1 MANNQKLN
9 ITIAGNTV
17 ELDKSLKNINAA
29 LSNSKKEAQALQ
41 KDLKLDPG
49 NVDIVTKRHGEL
61 TQALKL
67 SQEKTKMLK
76 DEMKGIDSDVDPSAF
91 FKLQKAVNAAERE
104 ARTLQRQFDVS
115 TATLSRL
122 GSMSASF
129 KFNPGDG
136 VRDFQNSLQG
146 VNAALSTLGNTKELV
161 NFNPAKATTE
171 QIAQN
176 IGKIDKA
183 SELLTRKAELLNS
196 ELSGIDVNVD
206 PAAFEKIQ
214 QQLNKT
220 YDDLQALNNA
230 KINIPVTVGTV
241 DVDFGDG
248 IIKFRN
254 DIDGI
259 KAAISTLGDMDNLLT
274 FDAGSMSLQD
284 MQEKAGKLTQAI
296 GLTSQK
302 VDILKAN
309 LAKIDPQVDPSA
321 FVTLTKQIADTEAD
335 LRRLDEKKV
344 TVDLAINASTYNIRD
359 IAGRFS
365 EKLKTGLTQSMQNV
379 SESVQSKIGPIFS
392 PIGEKIKQTVDNNV
406 NPSVVSAFKR
416 TSSAVGSA
424 LSNVGN
430 VIKHSLSRGVASG
443 ASAVESEGSSKLS
456 GVGSTLAQSLG
467 KGLSAG
473 GGALAS
479 IGSGLGSKLTSAVMA
494 PFSALSSGL
503 NTIVTGGLLTVGNK
517 LTEGFGNMV
526 SGVVGSMQAAS
537 TAGRSLENVLKF
549 SGVNDEVIAKINTDL
564 GEYAKTT
571 TFASASLTKVV
582 GSLSAAGVEA
592 SKTADLTKALG
603 NSYALLGDGSR
614 DIADIGVIFSQIN
627 SATKLTAE
635 DFNQLR
641 DAGIGGALKQE
652 IEASFPGIIQQFGNF
667 STAMSEGAISAEMVN
682 EAITKIGNSDAA
694 VKAATI
700 PKTMGEAFAGM
711 NETIGQK
718 LQGVFESVNQKGI
731 DLIKSVTSK
740 IEGLDLAGIAEKAL
754 PVIDSIFGMIGEKIN
769 SISSIF
775 SKIDFTEFF
784 EKIKGIFNDISDEFA
799 EIFAP
804 DKIEEYTSGLMSIL
818 SKVGDSLSDILD
830 SVDFGEILSNA
841 ISLLN
846 SLTGVASGVASTIA
860 GIFGN
865 ETFKKAMTGA
875 FESLSNILDDI
886 GEFLNGEAFQS
897 YAQYL
902 STTLANALNLVLG
915 VASEITKAFL
925 ALTDGLDFSPITDA
939 ISTLFDVVKKFLDSA
954 LKPIREKL
962 EELAANGT
970 IESIWKNFG
979 KAGDTFKALLKVI
992 EPVTTLIGKLLGHLA
1007 AEFVDVA
1014 IKGISE
1020 LARGFGELADFLTE
1034 VFKAISKYTD
1044 SAFEWLSGIFGFES
1058 SSVGSASSY
1067 STYSTVGYSNNNTT
1081 TNNNVFN
1088 VTAPAGM
1095 NVHGLAREIRHSF
1108 ELGVV

>member
-76 DEMKGIDSDVDPSAF
+76 DELKGIDSDVDPSAF

-136 VRDFQNSLQG
+136 VREFQNSLQG

-183 SELLTRKAELLNS
+183 SELLTRKAELLKS

-241 DVDFGDG
+241 DVEFGDG

-284 MQEKAGKLTQAI
+284 MQDKAGKLSQAI

-309 LAKIDPQVDPSA
+309 LTKIDPQVDPSG
-321 FVTLTKQIADTEAD
+321 FVALTKQIAETEAD

-344 TVDLAINASTYNIRD
+344 TVDLAINSATYNIRD

-379 SESVQSKIGPIFS
+379 SESVNSKIGSIFS
-392 PIGEKIKQTVDNNV
+392 PIGERIKQTVDNDV
-406 NPSVVSAFKR
+406 NPSVISAFKR

-424 LSNVGN
+424 LSTVGN

-443 ASAVESEGSSKLS
+443 ASAVEAEGSSKFS
-456 GVGSTLAQSLG
+456 GVGSKLAQALG
-467 KGLSAG
+467 KGLSAS

-494 PFSALSSGL
+494 PFAALGSGL

-517 LTEGFGNMV
+517 ITEGFGSV
-526 SGVVGSMQAAS
+526 ISGVVGSMQEAS
-537 TAGRSLENVLKF
+537 TAGKSLENVLRF

-571 TFASASLTKVV
+571 TFASSSLNKVV

-592 SKTADLTKALG
+592 SKTTELTKALG

-641 DAGIGGALKQE
+641 DAGIGGALKKE
-652 IEASFPGIIQQFGNF
+652 IEASFPSIIQQFGSF

-682 EAITKIGNSDAA
+682 EALTKIGNSDAA

-711 NETIGQK
+711 NETIGQQ

-731 DLIKSVTSK
+731 DIIQSITSK
-740 IEGLDLAGIAEKAL
+740 LEGLDLSGIAEKAL
-754 PVIDSIFGMIGEKIN
+754 PVIDSVFGMIGEKIN
-769 SISSIF
+769 LISSTF
-775 SKIDFTEFF
+775 SNIDFTGFGE
-784 EKIKGIFNDISDEFA
+784 EIKGIYDAISAEFA

-804 DKIEEYTSGLMSIL
+804 EKIEEYTSGLTSIL
-818 SKVGDSLSDILD
+818 SQVGGALSGILD

-841 ISLLN
+841 ISVLN
-846 SLTGVASGVASTIA
+846 SLAGVAGGVASTIA
-860 GIFGN
+860 GIFGD
-865 ETFKKAMTGA
+865 ETFKKSINGA
-875 FESLSNILDDI
+875 FESLSNILADI

-915 VASEITKAFL
+915 VVSEISKMFL
-925 ALTDGLDFSPITDA
+925 ALTTGLDFSPITDA
-939 ISTLFDVVKKFLDSA
+939 ISTLFDVAKNFLDA
-954 LKPIREKL
+954 VLKPIREKL
-962 EELAANGT
+962 EELAENGT
-970 IESIWKNFG
+970 ISSIWKNVA
-979 KAGDTFKALLKVI
+979 KLGDTFKALLKVI
-992 EPVTTLIGKLLGHLA
+992 EPVTTFIGQLLGHLA
-1007 AEFVDVA
+1007 AEFIEVVLQNIDMLGR
-1014 IKGISE
+1014 GIG
-1020 LARGFGELADFLTE
+1020 ALADFLTE

-1058 SSVGSASSY
+1058 SSVGSAS
-1067 STYSTVGYSNNNTT
+1067 TYSTVGYSNNNTT
-1081 TNNNVFN
+1081 TNSNVFN
-1088 VTAPAGM
+1088 ITAPAGM

>member
-76 DEMKGIDSDVDPSAF
+76 DELKGIDSDVDPSAF

-241 DVDFGDG
+241 DVEFGDG

-259 KAAISTLGDMDNLLT
+259 TAAISTLGDMDNLLT

-321 FVTLTKQIADTEAD
+321 FVTLTKQIAYTEAD

-344 TVDLAINASTYNIRD
+344 TVDLAINSATYNIRD

-424 LSNVGN
+424 LSNVGD

-443 ASAVESEGSSKLS
+443 ASAVESEGSSKFS
-456 GVGSTLAQSLG
+456 GVGSKLAQSLG

-526 SGVVGSMQAAS
+526 SGVVGSMQEAS
-537 TAGRSLENVLKF
+537 TAGRTLENVLKF

-571 TFASASLTKVV
+571 TFASASLNKVV

-627 SATKLTAE
+627 SATKLTVE

-731 DLIKSVTSK
+731 DLIQSMTSK
-740 IEGLDLAGIAEKAL
+740 IEGLDLSGIAEKAL

-769 SISSIF
+769 LISSIF
-775 SKIDFTEFF
+775 SNIDFTGFS
-784 EKIKGIFNDISDEFA
+784 EKIKGIFNDISAEFA

-804 DKIEEYTSGLMSIL
+804 EKIEEYTSGLMSVL
-818 SKVGDSLSDILD
+818 SQVGDALSDILD
-830 SVDFGEILSNA
+830 SVDFGEILSTA

-846 SLTGVASGVASTIA
+846 SLAGVVGGVASTIA
-860 GIFGN
+860 GIFGD
-865 ETFKKAMTGA
+865 ETFKKSINGA
-875 FESLSNILDDI
+875 FESLSNILADI

-915 VASEITKAFL
+915 VASELMKAFL
-925 ALTDGLDFSPITDA
+925 ALTTGLDFSPITDA
-939 ISTLFDVVKKFLDSA
+939 ISTLFDMVKKFLDSA

-962 EELAANGT
+962 EELAENGT
-970 IESIWKNFG
+970 ISSIWKNFG
-979 KAGDTFKALLKVI
+979 KLGDTFKALLKVI
-992 EPVTTLIGKLLGHLA
+992 EPVTTLIGQLLGHLA

-1014 IKGISE
+1014 IKSISG
-1020 LARGFGELADFLTE
+1020 LALGLGDLADFLTE

>member
-1 MANNQKLN
+1 MATNQKLN

-76 DEMKGIDSDVDPSAF
+76 DELKGIDPDVDPSAF
-91 FKLQKAVNAAERE
+91 FKLQKAVNIAERE
-104 ARTLQRQFDVS
+104 ARTLQREFDVT

-122 GSMSASF
+122 SSMSSNF
-129 KFNPGDG
+129 KFDPGDG
-136 VRDFQNSLQG
+136 VREFQNSLQG

-176 IGKIDKA
+176 IDKIDKA
-183 SELLTRKAELLNS
+183 SELLTRKAGLLKS
-196 ELSGIDVNVD
+196 ELSAIDVTVD

-241 DVDFGDG
+241 DVEFGDG

-259 KAAISTLGDMDNLLT
+259 KAAISTLGDMDDLLT

-284 MQEKAGKLTQAI
+284 MQDKSGKLTQAI

-309 LAKIDPQVDPSA
+309 LAKIDPQVDPSG
-321 FVTLTKQIADTEAD
+321 FVALSQQIADTEAD

-344 TVDLAINASTYNIRD
+344 TVDLAINSSTYNIRD

-379 SESVQSKIGPIFS
+379 SESVQSKIGAIFT
-392 PIGEKIKQTVDNNV
+392 PIGERVTQAVDNNV
-406 NPSVVSAFKR
+406 NPSVISAFKR

-424 LSNVGN
+424 LSTVGN
-430 VIKHSLSRGVASG
+430 VIKHSLRRGVASG
-443 ASAVESEGSSKLS
+443 ASGVESEGSSKFS
-456 GVGSTLAQSLG
+456 GVGSKLAQALG
-467 KGLSAG
+467 KGLSVG

-479 IGSGLGSKLTSAVMA
+479 IGSGLGSKLKSAVLA
-494 PFSALSSGL
+494 PFSALGSGL

-517 LTEGFGNMV
+517 ITEGFGNLV
-526 SGVVGSMQAAS
+526 SGVVGSMQEAS
-537 TAGRSLENVLKF
+537 TAGKTLENVLKF
-549 SGVNDEVIAKINTDL
+549 SGVNDEVIAKIKTDI

-571 TFASASLTKVV
+571 TYASSSLNKVI

-592 SKTADLTKALG
+592 TKTTDLTKALG

-614 DIADIGVIFSQIN
+614 DIADIGTIFSQIN

-641 DAGIGGALKQE
+641 DAGIGGALKKE
-652 IEASFPGIIQQFGNF
+652 IETSFPDIIKQFGSF
-667 STAMSEGAISAEMVN
+667 SKAMSDGAISADMVN
-682 EAITKIGNSDAA
+682 DAITKIGNSDAA

-700 PKTMGEAFAGM
+700 PKTMGDAFAGM

-718 LQGVFESVNQKGI
+718 LQGVFETVNQKGI
-731 DLIKSVTSK
+731 DVIQSVTSK
-740 IEGLDLAGIAEKAL
+740 IEALDLSGIVEKAL
-754 PVIDSIFGMIGEKIN
+754 PVFESVFGLIGEKISLITSLISN
-769 SISSIF
+769 INFTELGDKVKGIYASISAELAEAF
-775 SKIDFTEFF
+775 AP
-784 EKIKGIFNDISDEFA
+784 EKIN
-799 EIFAP
+799 
-804 DKIEEYTSGLMSIL
+804 EYTSGFMSAL
-818 SKVGDSLSDILD
+818 SQIGEALSSLLYSI
-830 SVDFGEILSNA
+830 DFGEILSAA
-841 ISLLN
+841 ISVLN
-846 SLTGVASGVASTIA
+846 SLAGVVGGIASTIA
-860 GIFGN
+860 GIFGS
-865 ETFKKAMTGA
+865 ETFKKSLNGA
-875 FESLSNILDDI
+875 FESLLNILDDI
-886 GEFLNGEAFQS
+886 VAFLNGGAFQS

-902 STTLANALNLVLG
+902 GTTLTQALQLVLG
-915 VASEITKAFL
+915 VAEDITKAFL
-925 ALTDGLDFSPITDA
+925 ALTSGMDFSPLTSA
-939 ISTLFDVVKKFLDSA
+939 ISTLFDVVKKFLDA
-954 LKPIREKL
+954 AIAPISDKL
-962 EELAANGT
+962 EELANNGT
-970 IESIWKNFG
+970 IQSIWKNLG
-979 KAGDTFKALLKVI
+979 KLGETFKALLKVI
-992 EPVTTLIGKLLGHLA
+992 EPVTTLIGQLLGHLA
-1007 AEFVDVA
+1007 SEFVEVVIQNLDMLA
-1014 IKGISE
+1014 QGIG
-1020 LARGFGELADFLTE
+1020 ALADFLTE

-1044 SAFEWLSGIFGFES
+1044 SAFEWLAGIFGFES
-1058 SSVGSASSY
+1058 SSVGSTSSY

-1088 VTAPAGM
+1088 ITAPAGM

>member
-76 DEMKGIDSDVDPSAF
+76 DELKGIDPDVDPSAF
-91 FKLQKAVNAAERE
+91 FKLQKAVNVAERE

-129 KFNPGDG
+129 KFDPGDG
-136 VRDFQNSLQG
+136 VREFQNSLQG

-176 IGKIDKA
+176 ITKIDKA
-183 SELLTRKAELLNS
+183 SELLTRKAELLKS
-196 ELSGIDVNVD
+196 ELSAIDVNVD

-230 KINIPVTVGTV
+230 KINIPVSIGTV
-241 DVDFGDG
+241 DVEFGDG

-259 KAAISTLGDMDNLLT
+259 KAAISTLGDMDDLLT

-284 MQEKAGKLTQAI
+284 MQDKAGKLTQAI
-296 GLTSQK
+296 SLTTQK
-302 VDILKAN
+302 VDVLKAN

-321 FVTLTKQIADTEAD
+321 FVALSQQIADTEAD

-344 TVDLAINASTYNIRD
+344 TVDLAINSSTYNIRD

-365 EKLKTGLTQSMQNV
+365 DKLKTGLTQSMQNV
-379 SESVQSKIGPIFS
+379 SDSVKGKIGAIFS
-392 PIGEKIKQTVDNNV
+392 PLGDQIKQTIDNNI
-406 NPSVVSAFKR
+406 NPSVASAFKR
-416 TSSAVGSA
+416 TSSVVGSA
-424 LSNVGN
+424 LSTVGK
-430 VIKHSLSRGVASG
+430 VVESSLRRGIDSG
-443 ASAVESEGSSKLS
+443 AAGVEAEGSSKFS
-456 GVGSTLAQSLG
+456 GVGSKLAQALG

-479 IGSGLGSKLTSAVMA
+479 IGSSLGSKLKSTVMA
-494 PFSALSSGL
+494 PFSALGSGL

-517 LTEGFGNMV
+517 LTEGFGNLV
-526 SGVVGSMQAAS
+526 SGVVGSMQEAS
-537 TAGRSLENVLKF
+537 TAGKTLENVLKF

-571 TFASASLTKVV
+571 TFASSSLNKVV

-614 DIADIGVIFSQIN
+614 DIADIGTIFSQIN

-641 DAGIGGALKQE
+641 DAGIGGALKKE
-652 IEASFPGIIQQFGNF
+652 IETSFPDIIKQFGSF
-667 STAMSEGAISAEMVN
+667 SKAMSEGAISADMVN
-682 EAITKIGNSDAA
+682 EAIMKIGNSDAA
-694 VKAATI
+694 IKAATI
-700 PKTMGEAFAGM
+700 PKTMGDAFAGM
-711 NETIGQK
+711 NETIGQQ
-718 LQGVFESVNQKGI
+718 LQGVFETVNQKGI
-731 DLIKSVTSK
+731 DVIQSITSK
-740 IEGLDLAGIAEKAL
+740 IETLDFSGIVEKAL
-754 PVIDSIFGMIGEKIN
+754 PVFESLFGLIGEKISLIT
-769 SISSIF
+769 SIISN
-775 SKIDFTEFF
+775 IDFTELS
-784 EKIKGIFNDISDEFA
+784 EKIKGIYSSINTEFA
-799 EIFAP
+799 EAFAP
-804 DKIEEYTSGLMSIL
+804 EKINEYTSGFMS
-818 SKVGDSLSDILD
+818 SLSLLGEALSSLLYSI
-830 SVDFGEILSNA
+830 DFGEILSA
-841 ISLLN
+841 AVYVLN
-846 SLTGVASGVASTIA
+846 SLVGVVGGVASTIA
-860 GIFGN
+860 GIFGD
-865 ETFKKAMTGA
+865 ETFKKSMSGA
-875 FESLSNILDDI
+875 FESLLNILNDI
-886 GEFLNGEAFQS
+886 VTFLNGGAFQS
-897 YAQYL
+897 FAQFL
-902 STTLANALNLVLG
+902 GTTLAQGLQLVLG
-915 VASEITKAFL
+915 VADNITKAFL
-925 ALTDGLDFSPITDA
+925 ALTTGLDFSPITGA
-939 ISTLFDVVKKFLDSA
+939 ISTLYDVLKNFLDSA
-954 LKPIREKL
+954 LGPIRDKL
-962 EELAANGT
+962 EELATNGT
-970 IESIWKNFG
+970 IQSIWKNLG
-979 KAGDTFKALLKVI
+979 KLGETFKELLKFI
-992 EPVTTLIGKLLGHLA
+992 EPVTTIIGKLLGYLA
-1007 AEFVDVA
+1007 SEVIEAVIQNLDMLA
-1014 IKGISE
+1014 KGIG
-1020 LARGFGELADFLTE
+1020 ALADFLTE

-1044 SAFEWLSGIFGFES
+1044 SAFEWLAGIFGFES
-1058 SSVGSASSY
+1058 SSVGSTSSY

-1081 TNNNVFN
+1081 TNNNTFN
-1088 VTAPAGM
+1088 ITAPAGM
-1095 NVHGLAREIRHSF
+1095 SAHGLAREIRHSF

>member
-592 SKTADLTKALG
+592 SKTADLTKALS

-1007 AEFVDVA
+1007 AEYVDVA

-1020 LARGFGELADFLTE
+1020 LARGFGDLADFLTD

>member
-76 DEMKGIDSDVDPSAF
+76 DELKGIDSDVDPSAF

-136 VRDFQNSLQG
+136 VREFQNSLQG

-183 SELLTRKAELLNS
+183 SELLTRKAELLKS

-241 DVDFGDG
+241 DVEFGDG

-284 MQEKAGKLTQAI
+284 MQDKAGKLSQAI

-309 LAKIDPQVDPSA
+309 LTKIDPQVDPSG
-321 FVTLTKQIADTEAD
+321 FVALTKQIAETEAD

-344 TVDLAINASTYNIRD
+344 TVDLAINSATYNIRD

-379 SESVQSKIGPIFS
+379 SESVNSKIGSIFS
-392 PIGEKIKQTVDNNV
+392 PIGERIKQTVDNDI
-406 NPSVVSAFKR
+406 NPSVISAFKR

-424 LSNVGN
+424 LSTVGN

-443 ASAVESEGSSKLS
+443 ASAVEAEGSSKFS
-456 GVGSTLAQSLG
+456 GVGSKLAQALG
-467 KGLSAG
+467 KGLSAS

-494 PFSALSSGL
+494 PFAALGSGL

-517 LTEGFGNMV
+517 ITEGFGSV
-526 SGVVGSMQAAS
+526 ISGVVGSMQEAS
-537 TAGRSLENVLKF
+537 TAGKSLENVLRF

-571 TFASASLTKVV
+571 TFASSSLNKVV

-592 SKTADLTKALG
+592 SKTTELTKALG

-641 DAGIGGALKQE
+641 DAGIGGALKKE
-652 IEASFPGIIQQFGNF
+652 IEASFPSIIQQFGSF

-711 NETIGQK
+711 NETIGQQ

-731 DLIKSVTSK
+731 DIIQSITSK
-740 IEGLDLAGIAEKAL
+740 LEGLDLSGIAEKAL
-754 PVIDSIFGMIGEKIN
+754 PVIDSVFGMIGEKIN
-769 SISSIF
+769 LISSTF
-775 SKIDFTEFF
+775 SNIDFTGFGE
-784 EKIKGIFNDISDEFA
+784 EIKGIYDAISAEFA

-804 DKIEEYTSGLMSIL
+804 EKIEEYTSGLTSIL
-818 SKVGDSLSDILD
+818 SQVGGALSGILD

-841 ISLLN
+841 ISVLN
-846 SLTGVASGVASTIA
+846 SLVGVAGGVASTIA
-860 GIFGN
+860 GIFGD
-865 ETFKKAMTGA
+865 ETFKKSINGA
-875 FESLSNILDDI
+875 FESLSNILADI

-915 VASEITKAFL
+915 VVSEISKMFL
-925 ALTDGLDFSPITDA
+925 ALTTGLDFSPITDA
-939 ISTLFDVVKKFLDSA
+939 ISTLFDVAKNFLDA
-954 LKPIREKL
+954 VLKPIREKL
-962 EELAANGT
+962 EELAENGT
-970 IESIWKNFG
+970 ISSIWKNVA
-979 KAGDTFKALLKVI
+979 KLGDTFKALLKVI
-992 EPVTTLIGKLLGHLA
+992 EPVTTFIGQLLGHLA
-1007 AEFVDVA
+1007 SEFIEVVLQNLDMLGR
-1014 IKGISE
+1014 GIG
-1020 LARGFGELADFLTE
+1020 ALADFLTD

-1081 TNNNVFN
+1081 TNSNVFN
-1088 VTAPAGM
+1088 ITAPAGM

>member
-76 DEMKGIDSDVDPSAF
+76 DELKGIDSDVDPSAF

-183 SELLTRKAELLNS
+183 SELLTRKAELLKS

-241 DVDFGDG
+241 DVEFGDG

-284 MQEKAGKLTQAI
+284 MQDKAGKLSQAI

-309 LAKIDPQVDPSA
+309 LTKIDPQVDPSG
-321 FVTLTKQIADTEAD
+321 FVALTKQIAETEAD

-344 TVDLAINASTYNIRD
+344 TVDLAINSATYNIRD

-379 SESVQSKIGPIFS
+379 SESVNSKIGSIFS
-392 PIGEKIKQTVDNNV
+392 PIGERIKQTVDNDI
-406 NPSVVSAFKR
+406 NPSVISAFKR

-424 LSNVGN
+424 LSTVGN

-443 ASAVESEGSSKLS
+443 ASAVEAEGSSKFS
-456 GVGSTLAQSLG
+456 GVGSKLAQALG
-467 KGLSAG
+467 KGLSAS

-494 PFSALSSGL
+494 PFAALGSGL

-517 LTEGFGNMV
+517 ITEGFGSV
-526 SGVVGSMQAAS
+526 ISGVVGSMQEAS
-537 TAGRSLENVLKF
+537 TAGKSLENVLRF

-571 TFASASLTKVV
+571 TFASSSLNKVV

-592 SKTADLTKALG
+592 SKTTELTKALG

-641 DAGIGGALKQE
+641 DAGIGGALKKE
-652 IEASFPGIIQQFGNF
+652 IEASFPSIIQQFGSF

-711 NETIGQK
+711 NETIGQQ

-731 DLIKSVTSK
+731 DIIQSITSK
-740 IEGLDLAGIAEKAL
+740 LEGLDLSGIAEKAL
-754 PVIDSIFGMIGEKIN
+754 PVIDSVFGMIGEKIN
-769 SISSIF
+769 LISSIF
-775 SKIDFTEFF
+775 SNIDFTGFGE
-784 EKIKGIFNDISDEFA
+784 EIKGIYDDISAEFA

-804 DKIEEYTSGLMSIL
+804 EKIEEYTSGLTSIL
-818 SKVGDSLSDILD
+818 SQVGGALSGILD

-841 ISLLN
+841 ISVLN
-846 SLTGVASGVASTIA
+846 SLVGVAGGVASTIA
-860 GIFGN
+860 GIFGD
-865 ETFKKAMTGA
+865 ETFKKSINGA
-875 FESLSNILDDI
+875 FESLSNILADI

-915 VASEITKAFL
+915 VVSEISKMFL
-925 ALTDGLDFSPITDA
+925 ALTTGLDFSPITDA
-939 ISTLFDVVKKFLDSA
+939 ISTLFDVAKNFLDA
-954 LKPIREKL
+954 VLKPIREKL
-962 EELAANGT
+962 EELAENGT
-970 IESIWKNFG
+970 ISSIWKNVA
-979 KAGDTFKALLKVI
+979 KLGDTFKALLKVI
-992 EPVTTLIGKLLGHLA
+992 EPVTTFIGQLLGHLA
-1007 AEFVDVA
+1007 SEFIEVVLQNLDMLGR
-1014 IKGISE
+1014 GIG
-1020 LARGFGELADFLTE
+1020 ALADFLTD

-1081 TNNNVFN
+1081 TNSNVFN
-1088 VTAPAGM
+1088 ITAPAGM

>member
-76 DEMKGIDSDVDPSAF
+76 DELKGIDSDVDPSAF

-241 DVDFGDG
+241 DVEFGDG

-344 TVDLAINASTYNIRD
+344 TVDLAINSATYNIRD

-443 ASAVESEGSSKLS
+443 ASAVESEGSSKFS
-456 GVGSTLAQSLG
+456 GVGSKLAQSLG

-517 LTEGFGNMV
+517 LAVGFGNMV

-571 TFASASLTKVV
+571 TFASASLNKVV

-614 DIADIGVIFSQIN
+614 NIADIGVIFSQIN
-627 SATKLTAE
+627 SATKLTVE

-711 NETIGQK
+711 NETIGQQ

-731 DLIKSVTSK
+731 DLIQSMTSK
-740 IEGLDLAGIAEKAL
+740 IEGLDLSGIAEKAL

-769 SISSIF
+769 SISSII
-775 SKIDFTEFF
+775 SNIDFTEFS
-784 EKIKGIFNDISDEFA
+784 EKIKGIYNDISAEFA

-804 DKIEEYTSGLMSIL
+804 EKIEEYTSGLMSVL
-818 SKVGDSLSDILD
+818 SQVGDAVSDILD

-860 GIFGN
+860 GIFGD
-865 ETFKKAMTGA
+865 ETFKKSMTGA
-875 FESLSNILDDI
+875 FESLSNILADI

-915 VASEITKAFL
+915 VASEIT
-925 ALTDGLDFSPITDA
+925 
-939 ISTLFDVVKKFLDSA
+939 
-954 LKPIREKL
+954 
-962 EELAANGT
+962 
-970 IESIWKNFG
+970 
-979 KAGDTFKALLKVI
+979 
-992 EPVTTLIGKLLGHLA
+992 
-1007 AEFVDVA
+1007 
-1014 IKGISE
+1014 
-1020 LARGFGELADFLTE
+1020 
-1034 VFKAISKYTD
+1034 
-1044 SAFEWLSGIFGFES
+1044 
-1058 SSVGSASSY
+1058 
-1067 STYSTVGYSNNNTT
+1067 
-1081 TNNNVFN
+1081 
-1088 VTAPAGM
+1088 
-1095 NVHGLAREIRHSF
+1095 
-1108 ELGVV
+1108 

>member
-76 DEMKGIDSDVDPSAF
+76 DELKGIDSDVDPSAF

-183 SELLTRKAELLNS
+183 SELLTRKAELLKS

-241 DVDFGDG
+241 DVEFGDG

-284 MQEKAGKLTQAI
+284 MQDKAGKLSQAI

-309 LAKIDPQVDPSA
+309 LTKIDPQVDPSG
-321 FVTLTKQIADTEAD
+321 FVALTKQIAETEAD

-344 TVDLAINASTYNIRD
+344 TVDLAINSATYNIRD

-379 SESVQSKIGPIFS
+379 SESVNSKIGSIFS
-392 PIGEKIKQTVDNNV
+392 PIGERIKQTVDNDI
-406 NPSVVSAFKR
+406 NPSVISAFKR

-424 LSNVGN
+424 LSTVGN

-443 ASAVESEGSSKLS
+443 ASAVEAEGSSKFS
-456 GVGSTLAQSLG
+456 GVGSKLAQALG
-467 KGLSAG
+467 KGLSAS

-494 PFSALSSGL
+494 PFAALGSGL

-517 LTEGFGNMV
+517 ITEGFGSV
-526 SGVVGSMQAAS
+526 ISGVVGSMQEAS
-537 TAGRSLENVLKF
+537 TAGKSLENVLRF

-571 TFASASLTKVV
+571 TFASSSLNKVV

-592 SKTADLTKALG
+592 SKTTELTKALG

-641 DAGIGGALKQE
+641 DAGIGGALKKE
-652 IEASFPGIIQQFGNF
+652 IEASFPSIIQQFGSF

-682 EAITKIGNSDAA
+682 EALTKIGNSDAA

-711 NETIGQK
+711 NETIGQQ

-731 DLIKSVTSK
+731 DIIQSITSK
-740 IEGLDLAGIAEKAL
+740 LEGLDLSGIAEKAL
-754 PVIDSIFGMIGEKIN
+754 PVIDSVFGMIGEKIN
-769 SISSIF
+769 LISSTF
-775 SKIDFTEFF
+775 SNIDFTGFGE
-784 EKIKGIFNDISDEFA
+784 EIKGIYDAISAEFA

-804 DKIEEYTSGLMSIL
+804 EKIEEYTSGLTSIL
-818 SKVGDSLSDILD
+818 SQVGGALSGILD

-841 ISLLN
+841 ISVLN
-846 SLTGVASGVASTIA
+846 SLVGVAGGVASTIA
-860 GIFGN
+860 GIFGD
-865 ETFKKAMTGA
+865 ETFKKSINGA
-875 FESLSNILDDI
+875 FESLSNILADI

-915 VASEITKAFL
+915 VVSEISKMFL
-925 ALTDGLDFSPITDA
+925 ALTTGLDFSPITDA
-939 ISTLFDVVKKFLDSA
+939 ISTLFDVAKNFLDA
-954 LKPIREKL
+954 VLKPIREKL
-962 EELAANGT
+962 EELAENGT
-970 IESIWKNFG
+970 ISSIWKNVA
-979 KAGDTFKALLKVI
+979 KLGDTFKALLKVI
-992 EPVTTLIGKLLGHLA
+992 EPVTTLIGQLLGHLA
-1007 AEFVDVA
+1007 SEFIEVVLQNIDMLGR
-1014 IKGISE
+1014 GIG
-1020 LARGFGELADFLTE
+1020 ALADFLTD

-1058 SSVGSASSY
+1058 SSVGSAS
-1067 STYSTVGYSNNNTT
+1067 TYSTVGYSNNNTT
-1081 TNNNVFN
+1081 TNSNVFN
-1088 VTAPAGM
+1088 ITAPAGM

>member
-76 DEMKGIDSDVDPSAF
+76 DELKGIDSDVDPSAF

-183 SELLTRKAELLNS
+183 SELLTRKAELLKS

-241 DVDFGDG
+241 DVEFGDG

-284 MQEKAGKLTQAI
+284 MQDKAGKLSQAI

-309 LAKIDPQVDPSA
+309 LTKIDPQVDPSG
-321 FVTLTKQIADTEAD
+321 FVALTKQIAETEAD

-344 TVDLAINASTYNIRD
+344 TVDLAINSATYNIRD

-379 SESVQSKIGPIFS
+379 SESVNSKIGSIFS
-392 PIGEKIKQTVDNNV
+392 PIGERIKQTVDNNV
-406 NPSVVSAFKR
+406 NPSVISAFKR

-424 LSNVGN
+424 LSTVGN

-443 ASAVESEGSSKLS
+443 ASAVEAEGSSKFS
-456 GVGSTLAQSLG
+456 GVGSKLAQALG
-467 KGLSAG
+467 KGLSAS

-494 PFSALSSGL
+494 PFAALGSGL

-517 LTEGFGNMV
+517 ITEGFGSV
-526 SGVVGSMQAAS
+526 ISGVVGSMQEAS
-537 TAGRSLENVLKF
+537 TAGKSLENVLRF

-571 TFASASLTKVV
+571 TFASSSLNKVV

-592 SKTADLTKALG
+592 SKTTELTKALG

-641 DAGIGGALKQE
+641 DAGIGGALKKE
-652 IEASFPGIIQQFGNF
+652 IEASFPSIIQQFGSF

-682 EAITKIGNSDAA
+682 EALTKIGNSDAA

-711 NETIGQK
+711 NETIGQQ

-731 DLIKSVTSK
+731 DIIQSITSK
-740 IEGLDLAGIAEKAL
+740 LEGLDLSGIAEKAL
-754 PVIDSIFGMIGEKIN
+754 PVIDSVFGMIGEKIN
-769 SISSIF
+769 LISSTF
-775 SKIDFTEFF
+775 SNIDFTGFGE
-784 EKIKGIFNDISDEFA
+784 EIKGIYDAISAEFA

-804 DKIEEYTSGLMSIL
+804 EKIEEYTSGLTSIL
-818 SKVGDSLSDILD
+818 SQVGGALSGILD

-841 ISLLN
+841 ISVLN
-846 SLTGVASGVASTIA
+846 SLAGVAGGVASTIA
-860 GIFGN
+860 GIFGD
-865 ETFKKAMTGA
+865 ETFKKSINGA
-875 FESLSNILDDI
+875 FESLSNILADI

-915 VASEITKAFL
+915 VVSEISKMFL
-925 ALTDGLDFSPITDA
+925 ALTTGLDFSPITDA
-939 ISTLFDVVKKFLDSA
+939 ISTLFDVAKNFLDA
-954 LKPIREKL
+954 VLKPIREKL
-962 EELAANGT
+962 EELAENGT
-970 IESIWKNFG
+970 ISSIWKNVA
-979 KAGDTFKALLKVI
+979 KLGDTFKALLKVI
-992 EPVTTLIGKLLGHLA
+992 EPVTTFIGQLLGHLA
-1007 AEFVDVA
+1007 AEFIEVVLQNIDMLGR
-1014 IKGISE
+1014 GIG
-1020 LARGFGELADFLTE
+1020 ALADFLTD

-1081 TNNNVFN
+1081 TNSNVFN
-1088 VTAPAGM
+1088 ITAPAGM

>member
-76 DEMKGIDSDVDPSAF
+76 DELKGIDPDVDPSAF
-91 FKLQKAVNAAERE
+91 FKLQKAVNTAERE
-104 ARTLQRQFDVS
+104 ARTLQRQFAVS

-122 GSMSASF
+122 GSMSSSF

-136 VRDFQNSLQG
+136 VREFQNSLQG

-171 QIAQN
+171 QISQN
-176 IGKIDKA
+176 IDKIDKA
-183 SELLTRKAELLNS
+183 SELLTRKAGLLKS
-196 ELSGIDVNVD
+196 ELSAIDVNVD

-220 YDDLQALNNA
+220 HDDLQALNNA

-241 DVDFGDG
+241 DVEFGDG

-259 KAAISTLGDMDNLLT
+259 KAAISTLGDMDDLLT

-284 MQEKAGKLTQAI
+284 MQDKAGKLTQAI

-302 VDILKAN
+302 VDVLKAN
-309 LAKIDPQVDPSA
+309 LAKIDPQVDPSG
-321 FVTLTKQIADTEAD
+321 FVALSQQIADTEAD

-344 TVDLAINASTYNIRD
+344 TVDLAINSSTYNIRD
-359 IAGRFS
+359 ISGRFS
-365 EKLKTGLTQSMQNV
+365 EKLKTGLIQSMQNV
-379 SESVQSKIGPIFS
+379 SESVQSKIGAIFT
-392 PIGEKIKQTVDNNV
+392 PIGERVKQTVENNV
-406 NPSVVSAFKR
+406 NPSVISAFKS
-416 TSSAVGSA
+416 TSSAIGSA
-424 LSNVGN
+424 LSTVDD
-430 VIKHSLSRGVASG
+430 VIKHSLRRGVASG
-443 ASAVESEGSSKLS
+443 ASAVESEGSSKFS
-456 GVGSTLAQSLG
+456 GVGSRLAQALG

-479 IGSGLGSKLTSAVMA
+479 IGSSLGSKLTSAVLA

-517 LTEGFGNMV
+517 ITTGFGNLV
-526 SGVVGSMQAAS
+526 SGVVGSMQEAS
-537 TAGRSLENVLKF
+537 TAGKTLENVLKF

-571 TFASASLTKVV
+571 TFASSSLNKVV

-614 DIADIGVIFSQIN
+614 DIADIGVILSQIN

-641 DAGIGGALKQE
+641 DAGIGGAIKKE
-652 IEASFPGIIQQFGNF
+652 IEAAFPDIIQQFGSF
-667 STAMSEGAISAEMVN
+667 SKAMSEGAISAEMVN
-682 EAITKIGNSDAA
+682 DAITKIGNSDAA

-700 PKTMGEAFAGM
+700 PKTMGDAFAGM

-731 DLIKSVTSK
+731 DFIQSITSK
-740 IEGLDLAGIAEKAL
+740 IEGLDLSGIAEKVL
-754 PVIDSIFGMIGEKIN
+754 PVLDSVFGMIGEKIDL
-769 SISSIF
+769 ISSKI
-775 SKIDFTEFF
+775 SNIDFDE
-784 EKIKGIFNDISDEFA
+784 IS
-799 EIFAP
+799 
-804 DKIEEYTSGLMSIL
+804 SS
-818 SKVGDSLSDILD
+818 
-830 SVDFGEILSNA
+830 A
-841 ISLLN
+841 ISVFN
-846 SLTGVASGVASTIA
+846 SLVGVVGGIASTIA
-860 GIFGN
+860 GIFGD
-865 ETFKKAMTGA
+865 ETFRQSLTGA
-875 FESLSNILDDI
+875 FEGLLNILNDI
-886 GEFLNGEAFQS
+886 ITFLNGGAFQS
-897 YAQYL
+897 FAQFVG
-902 STTLANALNLVLG
+902 TTLAGALDLVLS
-915 VASEITKAFL
+915 VAGDITKMFL
-925 ALTDGLDFSPITDA
+925 DLTTGMDFSPITDA
-939 ISTLFDVVKKFLDSA
+939 ISTMYDVVKNFLDA
-954 LKPIREKL
+954 AIQPLKDKL
-962 EELAANGT
+962 EELAENGT
-970 IESIWKNFG
+970 IQSIWKNFG
-979 KAGDTFKALLKVI
+979 KLGETFKALLEFI
-992 EPVTTLIGKLLGHLA
+992 EPVTTFIGQLLGHLA
-1007 AEFVDVA
+1007 SEIVEAVIQNLDMLGR
-1014 IKGISE
+1014 GIG
-1020 LARGFGELADFLTE
+1020 ALADFLTE
-1034 VFKAISKYTD
+1034 VFKAISKYTE
-1044 SAFEWLSGIFGFES
+1044 SAFEWLTGIFGFES

-1088 VTAPAGM
+1088 ITAPAGM
-1095 NVHGLAREIRHSF
+1095 NVNGLAREIRHSF

>member
-76 DEMKGIDSDVDPSAF
+76 DEMKGIDPDVDPSAF
-91 FKLQKAVNAAERE
+91 FRLQKAVNAAERD

-136 VRDFQNSLQG
+136 VREFQNSLQG

-183 SELLTRKAELLNS
+183 SELLTRKAGLLKS
-196 ELSGIDVNVD
+196 ELSSIDVNVD

-220 YDDLQALNNA
+220 HEDLQALQKA
-230 KINIPVTVGTV
+230 KINIPVSVGTV
-241 DVDFGDG
+241 DVEFGDG

-284 MQEKAGKLTQAI
+284 MQDKAGKLTQAI

-302 VDILKAN
+302 VDILKTN
-309 LAKIDPQVDPSA
+309 LAKIDPQVDPSG
-321 FVTLTKQIADTEAD
+321 FVALTKQMAETEAD
-335 LRRLDEKKV
+335 LRRLDEQKV
-344 TVDLAINASTYNIRD
+344 TVDLAINSATYNIRD
-359 IAGRFS
+359 ISGRFS

-379 SESVQSKIGPIFS
+379 SESVTSKIGSIFS
-392 PIGEKIKQTVDNNV
+392 PIGERIKQTVDNNV
-406 NPSVVSAFKR
+406 NPSVISAFKR

-424 LSNVGN
+424 LSTVGN

-443 ASAVESEGSSKLS
+443 ASGVEAEGSSKFS
-456 GVGSTLAQSLG
+456 GVGSKLAQALG

-517 LTEGFGNMV
+517 ITEGFGSV
-526 SGVVGSMQAAS
+526 ISGVVGSMQEAS
-537 TAGRSLENVLKF
+537 TAGRTLENVLKF
-549 SGVNDEVIAKINTDL
+549 SGVNDEVIAKIKTDL

-571 TFASASLTKVV
+571 TFASSSLNKVV

-592 SKTADLTKALG
+592 SKTTELTKALG

-641 DAGIGGALKQE
+641 DAGIGGALKKE
-652 IEASFPGIIQQFGNF
+652 IEAAFPSIIQQFGSF

-682 EAITKIGNSDAA
+682 DAITKIGNSDAA

-731 DLIKSVTSK
+731 DGIQSITSK
-740 IEGLDLAGIAEKAL
+740 IEGLDLSGMAEKAL
-754 PVIDSIFGMIGEKIN
+754 PVIDSVFGMIGEKIN
-769 SISSIF
+769 NISSIF
-775 SKIDFTEFF
+775 SNIDFTGLG
-784 EKIKGIFNDISDEFA
+784 EKIKGIYDTISAEFA

-804 DKIEEYTSGLMSIL
+804 EKIEEYTSGLMSIL
-818 SKVGDSLSDILD
+818 SQVGGALSDILG
-830 SVDFGEILSNA
+830 SVDFGEILSTA
-841 ISLLN
+841 ISVLN
-846 SLTGVASGVASTIA
+846 SLAGVAGGVASTIA
-860 GIFGN
+860 GIFGD
-865 ETFKKAMTGA
+865 ETFKKSINGA
-875 FESLSNILDDI
+875 FESLSNILADI
-886 GEFLNGEAFQS
+886 GEFLNGDAFQS
-897 YAQYL
+897 FAQYL

-915 VASEITKAFL
+915 VGEDITKMFL
-925 ALTDGLDFSPITDA
+925 ALTTGMDFSPITDA
-939 ISTLFDVVKKFLDSA
+939 ISTLFDVVKNFLDAA
-954 LKPIREKL
+954 LEPIRDKL
-962 EELAANGT
+962 EELATNGT
-970 IESIWKNFG
+970 IQSIWKNFG
-979 KAGDTFKALLKVI
+979 KLGDTFKALLEFL
-992 EPVTTLIGKLLGHLA
+992 EPVTTFIGQLLGHLA
-1007 AEFVDVA
+1007 AEFVEVVLQNLDMLGIA
-1014 IKGISE
+1014 IG
-1020 LARGFGELADFLTE
+1020 ALADFLTE

-1095 NVHGLAREIRHSF
+1095 NIHGLAREIRHSF

>member
-76 DEMKGIDSDVDPSAF
+76 DELKGIDSDVDPSAF

-241 DVDFGDG
+241 DVEFGDG

-344 TVDLAINASTYNIRD
+344 TVDLAINSATYNIRD

-443 ASAVESEGSSKLS
+443 ASAVESEGSSKFS
-456 GVGSTLAQSLG
+456 GVGSKLAQSLG

-517 LTEGFGNMV
+517 LAVGFGNMV

-571 TFASASLTKVV
+571 TFASASLNKVV

-614 DIADIGVIFSQIN
+614 NIADIGVIFSQIN
-627 SATKLTAE
+627 SATKLTVE

-711 NETIGQK
+711 NETIGQQ

-731 DLIKSVTSK
+731 DLIQSMTSK
-740 IEGLDLAGIAEKAL
+740 IEGLDLSGIAEKAL

-769 SISSIF
+769 SISSII
-775 SKIDFTEFF
+775 SNIDFTEFS
-784 EKIKGIFNDISDEFA
+784 EKIKGIYNDISAEFA

-804 DKIEEYTSGLMSIL
+804 EKIEEYTSGLMSVL
-818 SKVGDSLSDILD
+818 SQVGDAVSDILD
-830 SVDFGEILSNA
+830 SVDFGEILSTA

-860 GIFGN
+860 GIFGD
-865 ETFKKAMTGA
+865 ETFKKSMTGA
-875 FESLSNILDDI
+875 FESLSNILADI

-970 IESIWKNFG
+970 IESIWKNVG
-979 KAGDTFKALLKVI
+979 KLGDTFKALLKVI
-992 EPVTTLIGKLLGHLA
+992 EPVTTLIGQLLGHLA

-1014 IKGISE
+1014 IKSISG
-1020 LARGFGELADFLTE
+1020 LALGLGDLADFLTE

>member
-76 DEMKGIDSDVDPSAF
+76 DELKGIDSDVDPSAF

-136 VRDFQNSLQG
+136 VRDFQNSLHG

-183 SELLTRKAELLNS
+183 SELLTRKAELLKS

-241 DVDFGDG
+241 DVEFGDG

-259 KAAISTLGDMDNLLT
+259 KAAMSTLGDMDNLLT
-274 FDAGSMSLQD
+274 FDAGSISLQD
-284 MQEKAGKLTQAI
+284 MQDKAGKLTQAI

-309 LAKIDPQVDPSA
+309 LAKIDPQVDPSG
-321 FVTLTKQIADTEAD
+321 FVALTKQIAETEAD

-344 TVDLAINASTYNIRD
+344 TVDLAINSATYNIRD
-359 IAGRFS
+359 ITGRFS
-365 EKLKTGLTQSMQNV
+365 EKLKTELTQSMQNV
-379 SESVQSKIGPIFS
+379 SESVNSKIGSIFS

-406 NPSVVSAFKR
+406 NPSVISAFKR

-424 LSNVGN
+424 LSTVGD
-430 VIKHSLSRGVASG
+430 VIKHTLSREVASG
-443 ASAVESEGSSKLS
+443 ASSVEAEGSSKFS
-456 GVGSTLAQSLG
+456 SVGSTLAKALG
-467 KGLSAG
+467 KGLSVG
-473 GGALAS
+473 GEALSS
-479 IGSGLGSKLTSAVMA
+479 IGSSLGSKITSAVMA
-494 PFSALSSGL
+494 PFSAIGSGL

-517 LTEGFGNMV
+517 ITEGLGGMF
-526 SGVVGSMQAAS
+526 SGVVGSMQEAS
-537 TAGRSLENVLKF
+537 TAGKNLENVLKF

-571 TFASASLTKVV
+571 TFASSSLNKVV
-582 GSLSAAGVEA
+582 GSLSSAGVEA
-592 SKTADLTKALG
+592 SKTTELTKALG

-641 DAGIGGALKQE
+641 DAGIGGALKKE
-652 IEASFPGIIQQFGNF
+652 IEASFPDIIKQFGSF

-682 EAITKIGNSDAA
+682 EAITNIGNSDAA

-711 NETIGQK
+711 NETIGQQ

-731 DLIKSVTSK
+731 DLIQSITSK
-740 IEGLDLAGIAEKAL
+740 IEGLDFSGIAEKAL
-754 PVIDSIFGMIGEKIN
+754 PVIDSVFG
-769 SISSIF
+769 
-775 SKIDFTEFF
+775 
-784 EKIKGIFNDISDEFA
+784 
-799 EIFAP
+799 
-804 DKIEEYTSGLMSIL
+804 
-818 SKVGDSLSDILD
+818 
-830 SVDFGEILSNA
+830 
-841 ISLLN
+841 
-846 SLTGVASGVASTIA
+846 
-860 GIFGN
+860 
-865 ETFKKAMTGA
+865 
-875 FESLSNILDDI
+875 SLSNILADI
-886 GEFLNGEAFQS
+886 GEFLNGGAFQS
-897 YAQYL
+897 FAQFL
-902 STTLANALNLVLG
+902 GTTLANALNLVLG
-915 VASEITKAFL
+915 VAGEITKAFL
-925 ALTDGLDFSPITDA
+925 DLTTGLDFSPITGA
-939 ISTLFDVVKKFLDSA
+939 ISTLFDVAKKFLDA
-954 LKPIREKL
+954 AIQPIREQI
-962 EELAANGT
+962 EAFAENGT
-970 IESIWKNFG
+970 ITSIWKNLG
-979 KAGDTFKALLKVI
+979 KLGDTFKALMKVI
-992 EPVTTLIGKLLGHLA
+992 EPVTTLIGQLLGHLA
-1007 AEFVDVA
+1007 AELVADV
-1014 IKGISE
+1014 IQNLDM
-1020 LARGFGELADFLTE
+1020 LARGIGALADFLTE

-1044 SAFEWLSGIFGFES
+1044 SAFEWLTGIFGFES

-1081 TNNNVFN
+1081 TNSNVFN
-1088 VTAPAGM
+1088 ITAPAGM

>member
-76 DEMKGIDSDVDPSAF
+76 DELKGIDSDVDPSAF

-241 DVDFGDG
+241 DVEFGDG

-344 TVDLAINASTYNIRD
+344 TVDLAINSATYNIRD

-443 ASAVESEGSSKLS
+443 ASAVESEGSSKFS
-456 GVGSTLAQSLG
+456 GVGSKLAQSLG

-517 LTEGFGNMV
+517 LAVGFGNMV

-571 TFASASLTKVV
+571 TFASASLNKVV

-614 DIADIGVIFSQIN
+614 NIADIGVIFSQIN
-627 SATKLTAE
+627 SATKLTVE

-711 NETIGQK
+711 NETIGQQ
-718 LQGVFESVNQKGI
+718 LQGVFDSVNQKGI
-731 DLIKSVTSK
+731 DFIQSITSK
-740 IEGLDLAGIAEKAL
+740 IEGLDLSGIAEKAL

-769 SISSIF
+769 SISSII
-775 SKIDFTEFF
+775 SNIDFTEFS
-784 EKIKGIFNDISDEFA
+784 EKIKGIYNDISAEFA

-804 DKIEEYTSGLMSIL
+804 EKIEEYTSGLTSVL
-818 SKVGDSLSDILD
+818 SQVGDALSDILD

-860 GIFGN
+860 GIFGD
-865 ETFKKAMTGA
+865 ETFKKSMTGA
-875 FESLSNILDDI
+875 FESLSNILADI

-925 ALTDGLDFSPITDA
+925 ALTTGLDFSPITDA

-970 IESIWKNFG
+970 IESIWKNVG
-979 KAGDTFKALLKVI
+979 KLGDTFKALLKVI
-992 EPVTTLIGKLLGHLA
+992 EPVTTLVGQLLGHLA

-1014 IKGISE
+1014 IKNISG
-1020 LARGFGELADFLTE
+1020 LASGLGDLADFLTE

>member
-76 DEMKGIDSDVDPSAF
+76 DEMKGIDPDVDPSAF

-136 VRDFQNSLQG
+136 VREFQNSLQG

-171 QIAQN
+171 QIAKN
-176 IGKIDKA
+176 IDKIDKA
-183 SELLTRKAELLNS
+183 SELLTRKAGLLKS

-220 YDDLQALNNA
+220 HDDLQALNNA
-230 KINIPVTVGTV
+230 KINIPVSVGSV
-241 DVDFGDG
+241 DVEFGDG

-259 KAAISTLGDMDNLLT
+259 KAAISTLGDMDDLLT

-284 MQEKAGKLTQAI
+284 MQDKAGKLTQAI

-302 VDILKAN
+302 VDVLKSN
-309 LAKIDPQVDPSA
+309 LAKIDPQVDPSG
-321 FVTLTKQIADTEAD
+321 FVALTKQISETEAD

-344 TVDLAINASTYNIRD
+344 TVDLAINSATYNIRD
-359 IAGRFS
+359 ITGRFS

-379 SESVQSKIGPIFS
+379 SESVQSQIGAIFS
-392 PIGEKIKQTVDNNV
+392 PIGERIKQTVDNNI
-406 NPSVVSAFKR
+406 NPSVISAFKR
-416 TSSAVGSA
+416 TSSAVGSS
-424 LSNVGN
+424 LSTVGN

-443 ASAVESEGSSKLS
+443 ASSVEAEGSSKFS
-456 GVGSTLAQSLG
+456 GVGSKLAHALG
-467 KGLSAG
+467 KGLSVG

-479 IGSGLGSKLTSAVMA
+479 IGSGLGSKLTSAIMA
-494 PFSALSSGL
+494 PFSAIGSGL
-503 NTIVTGGLLTVGNK
+503 NTMLTGGLLTVGNK
-517 LTEGFGNMV
+517 ITAGLGNAV
-526 SGVVGSMQAAS
+526 SGVVGSMQEAS
-537 TAGRSLENVLKF
+537 TAGKNLENVLKF
-549 SGVNDEVIAKINTDL
+549 SGVNDEVIAKIKTDL
-564 GEYAKTT
+564 GEYATTT
-571 TFASASLTKVV
+571 TFASSSLNKVV

-641 DAGIGGALKQE
+641 DAGIGGALKNE
-652 IEASFPGIIQQFGNF
+652 IETAFPDIIKQFGSF
-667 STAMSEGAISAEMVN
+667 SNAMSEGAISADMVN
-682 EAITKIGNSDAA
+682 DAITNIGNSDAA
-694 VKAATI
+694 TKAATI
-700 PKTMGEAFAGM
+700 PKTMGDAFAGM

-731 DLIKSVTSK
+731 DLIQSITSK
-740 IEGLDLAGIAEKAL
+740 IDGLDLSGIAEKAL
-754 PVIDSIFGMIGEKIN
+754 PVIDSVFGMIGEKIN
-769 SISSIF
+769 LISSIF
-775 SKIDFTEFF
+775 SNIDFAGFGE
-784 EKIKGIFNDISDEFA
+784 ELKGIYNTISAEFG

-804 DKIEEYTSGLMSIL
+804 EKIQEYTSGLTSAL
-818 SKVGDSLSDILD
+818 SKIGEALSDILN
-830 SVDFGEILSNA
+830 SVDFGEILSAA
-841 ISLLN
+841 ISVFD
-846 SLTGVASGVASTIA
+846 SLAGVVAGVASTIA
-860 GIFGN
+860 GIFED
-865 ETFKKAMTGA
+865 ETFKKSLSGA
-875 FESLSNILDDI
+875 FESVLNILDDI
-886 GEFLNGEAFQS
+886 AAFINGEAFQS
-897 YAQYL
+897 FAQFL
-902 STTLANALNLVLG
+902 SVTLADALNLVLG
-915 VASEITKAFL
+915 IVDDITKMFL
-925 ALTDGLDFSPITDA
+925 DLTTGLDFSPITDA
-939 ISTLFDVVKKFLDSA
+939 ISTLYDVVKKFLDSA
-954 LKPIREKL
+954 LDPVREKI
-962 EELAANGT
+962 EELADNGT
-970 IESIWKNFG
+970 IQSIWKNLG
-979 KAGDTFKALLKVI
+979 KLGDTFKALFKFM
-992 EPVTTLIGKLLGHLA
+992 EPVTTLIGQLLGYLA
-1007 AEFVDVA
+1007 SEIVEIVITNIAMLA
-1014 IKGISE
+1014 KGI
-1020 LARGFGELADFLTE
+1020 GELADFLTE

-1044 SAFEWLSGIFGFES
+1044 SAFEWLSGIFGFEG

>member
-76 DEMKGIDSDVDPSAF
+76 DELKGIDSDVDPSAF

-241 DVDFGDG
+241 DVEFGDG

-259 KAAISTLGDMDNLLT
+259 TAAISTLGDMDNLLT

-321 FVTLTKQIADTEAD
+321 FVTLTKQIAYTEAD

-344 TVDLAINASTYNIRD
+344 TVDLAINSATYNIRD

-424 LSNVGN
+424 LSNVGD

-443 ASAVESEGSSKLS
+443 ASAVESEGSSKFS
-456 GVGSTLAQSLG
+456 GVGSKLAQSLG

-526 SGVVGSMQAAS
+526 SGVFGSMQEAS
-537 TAGRSLENVLKF
+537 TAGRTLENVLKF

-571 TFASASLTKVV
+571 TFASASLNKVV

-627 SATKLTAE
+627 SATKLTVE

-731 DLIKSVTSK
+731 DLIQSMTSK
-740 IEGLDLAGIAEKAL
+740 IEGLDLSGIAEKAL

-769 SISSIF
+769 LISSIF
-775 SKIDFTEFF
+775 SNIDFTGFS
-784 EKIKGIFNDISDEFA
+784 EKIKGIFNDISAEFA

-804 DKIEEYTSGLMSIL
+804 EKIEEYTSGLMSVL
-818 SKVGDSLSDILD
+818 SQVGDALSDILD
-830 SVDFGEILSNA
+830 SVDFGEILSTA

-846 SLTGVASGVASTIA
+846 SLAGVVGGVASTIA
-860 GIFGN
+860 GIFGD
-865 ETFKKAMTGA
+865 ETFKKSINGA
-875 FESLSNILDDI
+875 FESLSNILADI

-915 VASEITKAFL
+915 VASELMKAFL
-925 ALTDGLDFSPITDA
+925 ALTTGLDFSPITDA
-939 ISTLFDVVKKFLDSA
+939 ISTLFDMVKKFLDSA

-962 EELAANGT
+962 EELAENGT
-970 IESIWKNFG
+970 ISSIWKNFG
-979 KAGDTFKALLKVI
+979 KLGDTFKALLKVI
-992 EPVTTLIGKLLGHLA
+992 EPVTTLIGQLLGHLA

-1014 IKGISE
+1014 IKSISG
-1020 LARGFGELADFLTE
+1020 LALGLGDLADFLTE

>member
-76 DEMKGIDSDVDPSAF
+76 DELKGIDSDVDPSAF

-183 SELLTRKAELLNS
+183 SELLTRKAELLKS

-241 DVDFGDG
+241 DVEFGDG

-284 MQEKAGKLTQAI
+284 MQDKAGKLSQAI

-309 LAKIDPQVDPSA
+309 LTKIDPQVDPSG
-321 FVTLTKQIADTEAD
+321 FVALTKQIAETEAD

-344 TVDLAINASTYNIRD
+344 TVDLAINSATYNIRD

-379 SESVQSKIGPIFS
+379 SESVNSKIGSIFS
-392 PIGEKIKQTVDNNV
+392 PIGERIKQTVDNNV
-406 NPSVVSAFKR
+406 NPSVISAFKR

-424 LSNVGN
+424 LSTVGN

-443 ASAVESEGSSKLS
+443 ASAVEAEGSSKFS
-456 GVGSTLAQSLG
+456 GVGSKLAQALG
-467 KGLSAG
+467 KGLSAS

-494 PFSALSSGL
+494 PFAALGSGL

-517 LTEGFGNMV
+517 ITEGFGSV
-526 SGVVGSMQAAS
+526 ISGVVGSMQEAS
-537 TAGRSLENVLKF
+537 TAGKSLENVLRF

-571 TFASASLTKVV
+571 TFASSSLNKVV

-592 SKTADLTKALG
+592 SKTTELTKALG

-641 DAGIGGALKQE
+641 DAGIGGALKKE
-652 IEASFPGIIQQFGNF
+652 IEASFPSIIQQFGSF

-682 EAITKIGNSDAA
+682 EALTKIGNSDAA

-711 NETIGQK
+711 NETIGQQ

-731 DLIKSVTSK
+731 DIIQSITSK
-740 IEGLDLAGIAEKAL
+740 LEGLDLSGIAEKAL
-754 PVIDSIFGMIGEKIN
+754 PVIDSVFGMIGEKIN
-769 SISSIF
+769 LISSTF
-775 SKIDFTEFF
+775 SNIDFTGFGE
-784 EKIKGIFNDISDEFA
+784 EIKGIYDAISAEFA

-804 DKIEEYTSGLMSIL
+804 EKIEEYTSGLTSIL
-818 SKVGDSLSDILD
+818 SQVGGALSGILD

-841 ISLLN
+841 ISVLN
-846 SLTGVASGVASTIA
+846 SLAGVAGGVASTIA
-860 GIFGN
+860 GIFGD
-865 ETFKKAMTGA
+865 ETFKKSINGA
-875 FESLSNILDDI
+875 FESLSNILADI

-915 VASEITKAFL
+915 VVSEISKMFL
-925 ALTDGLDFSPITDA
+925 ALTTGLDFSPITDA
-939 ISTLFDVVKKFLDSA
+939 ISTLFDVAKNFLDA
-954 LKPIREKL
+954 VLKPIREKL
-962 EELAANGT
+962 EELAENGT
-970 IESIWKNFG
+970 ISSIWKNVA
-979 KAGDTFKALLKVI
+979 KLGDTFKALLKVI
-992 EPVTTLIGKLLGHLA
+992 EPVTTFIGQLLGHLA
-1007 AEFVDVA
+1007 AEFIEVVLQNIDMLGR
-1014 IKGISE
+1014 GIG
-1020 LARGFGELADFLTE
+1020 ALADFLTE

-1081 TNNNVFN
+1081 TNSNVFN
-1088 VTAPAGM
+1088 ITAPAGM

>member
-76 DEMKGIDSDVDPSAF
+76 DELKGIDPDVDPSAF
-91 FKLQKAVNAAERE
+91 FKLQKAVNVAERE
-104 ARTLQRQFDVS
+104 ARTLQRQFDVT

-129 KFNPGDG
+129 TFDPGDG
-136 VRDFQNSLQG
+136 VREFQNSLQG

-183 SELLTRKAELLNS
+183 SELLTRKAELLKS
-196 ELSGIDVNVD
+196 ELSAIDVTVD

-241 DVDFGDG
+241 DVEFGDG

-259 KAAISTLGDMDNLLT
+259 KAAVSTLGDMDDLLT

-284 MQEKAGKLTQAI
+284 MQDKAGKLTQAI

-302 VDILKAN
+302 IDILKAN

-321 FVTLTKQIADTEAD
+321 FVALSQQIADTEAD

-344 TVDLAINASTYNIRD
+344 TVDLAINSSTYNIRD

-379 SESVQSKIGPIFS
+379 SESVQSQIGSIFS
-392 PIGEKIKQTVDNNV
+392 PIGERVKQTVDNNV
-406 NPSVVSAFKR
+406 NPSVISAFKR

-424 LSNVGN
+424 LSTVGD

-443 ASAVESEGSSKLS
+443 AAGVESEGSSKFS
-456 GVGSTLAQSLG
+456 DVGSKLAKSLG
-467 KGLSAG
+467 NGLSVG
-473 GGALAS
+473 GEALAS
-479 IGSGLGSKLTSAVMA
+479 IGSGLGSKLKSAVLA
-494 PFSALSSGL
+494 PFSALGSGL

-517 LTEGFGNMV
+517 MTEGFGNLV
-526 SGVVGSMQAAS
+526 SGVVGSMQEAS
-537 TAGRSLENVLKF
+537 TAGKTLENVLKF
-549 SGVNDEVIAKINTDL
+549 SGVNDEVIAKITTDL

-571 TFASASLTKVV
+571 TFASSSLNKVV

-641 DAGIGGALKQE
+641 DAGIGGALKKE
-652 IEASFPGIIQQFGNF
+652 IEAAFPDIIQQFGSF
-667 STAMSEGAISAEMVN
+667 SNAMSEGAISAEMVN
-682 EAITKIGNSDAA
+682 DAITKIGNSDAA

-711 NETIGQK
+711 NETIGQE
-718 LQGVFESVNQKGI
+718 LQGVFESVNKKGI
-731 DLIKSVTSK
+731 DLIQSITAK
-740 IEGLDLAGIAEKAL
+740 IEGLDLSGIAEKAI
-754 PVIDSIFGMIGEKIN
+754 PVLESVFGMIGEKIN
-769 SISSIF
+769 LISSII
-775 SKIDFTEFF
+775 SNIDFTGFS
-784 EKIKGIFNDISDEFA
+784 EKIKGIFNAISAEFA
-799 EIFAP
+799 EVFAP
-804 DKIEEYTSGLMSIL
+804 EKINGYTSGLMSAVSQIGEAL
-818 SKVGDSLSDILD
+818 GSLLHSI
-830 SVDFGEILSNA
+830 DFGEILSAA
-841 ISLLN
+841 ISVFN
-846 SLTGVASGVASTIA
+846 SLVGVVGGVASTIA
-860 GIFGN
+860 GIFGD
-865 ETFKKAMTGA
+865 ETFKKSLSGA
-875 FESLSNILDDI
+875 FVGLLDVLDDI
-886 GEFLNGEAFQS
+886 VAVLNGGALQS

-902 STTLANALNLVLG
+902 GTTFVQALQLVLS
-915 VASEITKAFL
+915 VAGDITKMFL
-925 ALTDGLDFSPITDA
+925 ALTTGLDFSPITSA
-939 ISTLFDVVKKFLDSA
+939 ISTLFDVAKNFLDA
-954 LKPIREKL
+954 AIQPISDKL
-962 EELAANGT
+962 EELATNGT
-970 IESIWKNFG
+970 IQSIWKNLG
-979 KAGDTFKALLKVI
+979 KLGETFKALLKVI
-992 EPVTTLIGKLLGHLA
+992 EPVTTLIGQLLGHLA
-1007 AEFVDVA
+1007 SEFVEVVIQNLDM
-1014 IKGISE
+1014 
-1020 LARGFGELADFLTE
+1020 LAQGLGALADFLTE

-1044 SAFEWLSGIFGFES
+1044 SAFEWLAGIFGFEA

>member
-61 TQALKL
+61 AQALKL

-76 DEMKGIDSDVDPSAF
+76 DELKGIDPDVDPSAF
-91 FKLQKAVNAAERE
+91 FKLQKAVNVAERE

-129 KFNPGDG
+129 KFDPGDG
-136 VRDFQNSLQG
+136 VREFQNSLQG

-176 IGKIDKA
+176 IDKIDKA
-183 SELLTRKAELLNS
+183 SELLTRKAELLKS
-196 ELSGIDVNVD
+196 ELSAIDVNVD

-220 YDDLQALNNA
+220 YDDLQALNNT
-230 KINIPVTVGTV
+230 KINIPVSIGTV
-241 DVDFGDG
+241 DVEFGDG

-259 KAAISTLGDMDNLLT
+259 KAAISTLGDMDDLLT

-284 MQEKAGKLTQAI
+284 MQDKAGKLTQAI

-302 VDILKAN
+302 IDILKAN

-321 FVTLTKQIADTEAD
+321 FVALSQQIADTEAD

-344 TVDLAINASTYNIRD
+344 TVDLAINSSTYNIRD

-365 EKLKTGLTQSMQNV
+365 DKLKTGLTQSMQNV
-379 SESVQSKIGPIFS
+379 SDSVKGKIGAIFS
-392 PIGEKIKQTVDNNV
+392 PLGDQIKQTIDNNI
-406 NPSVVSAFKR
+406 NPSVASAFKR
-416 TSSAVGSA
+416 TSSVVGSA
-424 LSNVGN
+424 LSTVGK
-430 VIKHSLSRGVASG
+430 VVESSLRRGIDSG
-443 ASAVESEGSSKLS
+443 AAGVEAEGSSTFS
-456 GVGSTLAQSLG
+456 GVGSKLAQALG

-479 IGSGLGSKLTSAVMA
+479 IGSSLGSKLKSTVMA
-494 PFSALSSGL
+494 PFSALGSGL

-517 LTEGFGNMV
+517 LTEGFGNLV
-526 SGVVGSMQAAS
+526 SGVVGSMQEAS
-537 TAGRSLENVLKF
+537 TAGKTLENVLKF

-571 TFASASLTKVV
+571 TFASSSLNKVV

-614 DIADIGVIFSQIN
+614 DIADIGTIFSQIN

-641 DAGIGGALKQE
+641 DAGIGGAIKKE
-652 IEASFPGIIQQFGNF
+652 IETSFPDIIKQFGSF
-667 STAMSEGAISAEMVN
+667 SKAMSEGAISADMVN
-682 EAITKIGNSDAA
+682 EAIMKIGNSDAA
-694 VKAATI
+694 IKAATI
-700 PKTMGEAFAGM
+700 PKTLGDAFAGM
-711 NETIGQK
+711 NETIGQQ
-718 LQGVFESVNQKGI
+718 LAGVFETVNQKGI
-731 DLIKSVTSK
+731 DVIQSITSK
-740 IEGLDLAGIAEKAL
+740 IETLDFSGIVEKAI
-754 PVIDSIFGMIGEKIN
+754 PVFESLFGLIGEKISLIT
-769 SISSIF
+769 SIISN
-775 SKIDFTEFF
+775 IDFTELS
-784 EKIKGIFNDISDEFA
+784 EKIKGIYSSINTEFA
-799 EIFAP
+799 EAFAP
-804 DKIEEYTSGLMSIL
+804 EKINEYTSGFMS
-818 SKVGDSLSDILD
+818 SLSLLGEALSSLLYSI
-830 SVDFGEILSNA
+830 DFGEILSA
-841 ISLLN
+841 AVYVLN
-846 SLTGVASGVASTIA
+846 SLVGIVGGVASTIA
-860 GIFGN
+860 GIFGD
-865 ETFKKAMTGA
+865 ETFKKSMNGA
-875 FESLSNILDDI
+875 FESMLNILNDI
-886 GEFLNGEAFQS
+886 VTFLNGGAFQS
-897 YAQYL
+897 FAQFL
-902 STTLANALNLVLG
+902 GTTLAQGLQLVLG
-915 VASEITKAFL
+915 VADNITKAFL
-925 ALTDGLDFSPITDA
+925 ALTTGLDFSPITGA
-939 ISTLFDVVKKFLDSA
+939 ISTLYDVLKNFLDSA
-954 LKPIREKL
+954 LGPIRDKL
-962 EELAANGT
+962 EELATNGT
-970 IESIWKNFG
+970 IQSIWKNLG
-979 KAGDTFKALLKVI
+979 KLGETFKELLKFI
-992 EPVTTLIGKLLGHLA
+992 EPVTTIIGKLLGYLA
-1007 AEFVDVA
+1007 SEVIEAVIQNLDMLA
-1014 IKGISE
+1014 KGIG
-1020 LARGFGELADFLTE
+1020 ALADFLTE

-1044 SAFEWLSGIFGFES
+1044 SAFEWLAGIFGFES
-1058 SSVGSASSY
+1058 SSVGSTSSY

-1081 TNNNVFN
+1081 TNNNTFN
-1088 VTAPAGM
+1088 ITAPAGM
-1095 NVHGLAREIRHSF
+1095 SAHGLAREIRHSF

>member
-49 NVDIVTKRHGEL
+49 NVDIVTKRHEEL

-76 DEMKGIDSDVDPSAF
+76 DELKGIDPDVDPSAF
-91 FKLQKAVNAAERE
+91 FKLQKAVNVAERE

-129 KFNPGDG
+129 KFDPGDG
-136 VRDFQNSLQG
+136 VREFQNSLQG

-176 IGKIDKA
+176 IDKIDKA
-183 SELLTRKAELLNS
+183 SELLTRKAGLLNS
-196 ELSGIDVNVD
+196 ELSAIDVNVD

-220 YDDLQALNNA
+220 YDDLQALNTA
-230 KINIPVTVGTV
+230 KINIPVSVGTV
-241 DVDFGDG
+241 DVEFGDG

-259 KAAISTLGDMDNLLT
+259 KAAISTLGDMDDLIT
-274 FDAGSMSLQD
+274 FDAGSMSLQE

-296 GLTSQK
+296 SLTTQK
-302 VDILKAN
+302 VDVLKAN
-309 LAKIDPQVDPSA
+309 LAKIDPQVDPSG
-321 FVTLTKQIADTEAD
+321 FVSLSQQIAETEAD

-344 TVDLAINASTYNIRD
+344 TVDLAINSSTYNIRD

-379 SESVQSKIGPIFS
+379 SDSVKGKIGAIFS
-392 PIGEKIKQTVDNNV
+392 PIGDQIKQTIDNNI
-406 NPSVVSAFKR
+406 NPSVASAFKR
-416 TSSAVGSA
+416 TSSVVGSA
-424 LSNVGN
+424 LSTVGD
-430 VIKHSLSRGVASG
+430 VVKVSLRRGIDSG
-443 ASAVESEGSSKLS
+443 ADGVEAEGSTKFS
-456 GVGSTLAQSLG
+456 GVGSKLAQALG

-479 IGSGLGSKLTSAVMA
+479 IGSSLGSKVKSAVMA
-494 PFSALSSGL
+494 PFSAISSGL

-517 LTEGFGNMV
+517 LTQGFGSLI
-526 SGVVGSMQAAS
+526 SGVVGSMQEAS
-537 TAGRSLENVLKF
+537 TAGKTLENVLKF
-549 SGVNDEVIAKINTDL
+549 TGVNDEVIAKINTDL

-571 TFASASLTKVV
+571 TFASSSLNKVV

-614 DIADIGVIFSQIN
+614 DIADIGTIFSQIN

-641 DAGIGGALKQE
+641 DAGIGGALKKE
-652 IEASFPGIIQQFGNF
+652 IETTFPDIIKQFGSF
-667 STAMSEGAISAEMVN
+667 SNAMSEGAISADMVN
-682 EAITKIGNSDAA
+682 DAIMKIGNSDAA

-700 PKTMGEAFAGM
+700 PKTMGDAFAGM

-731 DLIKSVTSK
+731 DVIQSVTSK
-740 IEGLDLAGIAEKAL
+740 IEALDLSGIAEKAL
-754 PVIDSIFGMIGEKIN
+754 PVFDSVFGLIGEKI
-769 SISSIF
+769 SLITSAISN
-775 SKIDFTEFF
+775 IDFSGLGE
-784 EKIKGIFNDISDEFA
+784 EIKGIYAPISAEFA
-799 EIFAP
+799 EAFAP
-804 DKIEEYTSGLMSIL
+804 EKINEYTSGFMSAL
-818 SKVGDSLSDILD
+818 SQLGEALGSLLYSI
-830 SVDFGEILSNA
+830 DFGEILSA
-841 ISLLN
+841 AVSVLN
-846 SLTGVASGVASTIA
+846 SLVGVVGGVASTIA
-860 GIFGN
+860 GIFGD
-865 ETFKKAMTGA
+865 ETFKKSMNGA
-875 FESLSNILDDI
+875 FESLLNILDNI
-886 GEFLNGEAFQS
+886 VAFLNGGAFQS
-897 YAQYL
+897 FAQFL
-902 STTLANALNLVLG
+902 GTTFAQGLQLVLG
-915 VASEITKAFL
+915 VADDITKAFL
-925 ALTDGLDFSPITDA
+925 ALTTGLDFSPITGA
-939 ISTLFDVVKKFLDSA
+939 ISTLYDVLKNFLDSA
-954 LKPIREKL
+954 LNPIRDKL

-970 IESIWKNFG
+970 IQSIWKNLG
-979 KAGDTFKALLKVI
+979 KLGETFKALLKVI

-1007 AEFVDVA
+1007 
-1014 IKGISE
+1014 SE
-1020 LARGFGELADFLTE
+1020 IVEAVIQNLDMLARGIGALADFLTE

-1058 SSVGSASSY
+1058 SSVGSTSSY

-1081 TNNNVFN
+1081 TNNNTFN
-1088 VTAPAGM
+1088 ITAPAGM
-1095 NVHGLAREIRHSF
+1095 SAHGLAREIRHSF

>member
-76 DEMKGIDSDVDPSAF
+76 DELKGIDSDVDPSAF

-183 SELLTRKAELLNS
+183 SELLTRKAELLKS

-241 DVDFGDG
+241 DVEFGDG

-284 MQEKAGKLTQAI
+284 MQDKAGKLTQAI

-309 LAKIDPQVDPSA
+309 LAKIDPQVDPSG
-321 FVTLTKQIADTEAD
+321 FVALTKQIAETEAD

-344 TVDLAINASTYNIRD
+344 TVDLAINSATYNIRD

-379 SESVQSKIGPIFS
+379 SESVNSKIGSIFS
-392 PIGEKIKQTVDNNV
+392 PIGERIKQTVDNDI
-406 NPSVVSAFKR
+406 NPSVISAFKR

-424 LSNVGN
+424 LSTVGN

-443 ASAVESEGSSKLS
+443 ASAVEAEGSSKFS
-456 GVGSTLAQSLG
+456 GVGSKLAQALG
-467 KGLSAG
+467 KGLSAS

-494 PFSALSSGL
+494 PFAALGSGL

-517 LTEGFGNMV
+517 ITEGFGSV
-526 SGVVGSMQAAS
+526 ISGVVGSMQEAS
-537 TAGRSLENVLKF
+537 TAGKSLENVLRF

-571 TFASASLTKVV
+571 TFASSSLTKVV

-592 SKTADLTKALG
+592 SKTTELTKALG

-641 DAGIGGALKQE
+641 DAGIGGALKKE
-652 IEASFPGIIQQFGNF
+652 IEASFPSIIQQFGSF

-711 NETIGQK
+711 NETIGQQ

-731 DLIKSVTSK
+731 DIIQSITSK
-740 IEGLDLAGIAEKAL
+740 LEGLDLSGIAEKAL
-754 PVIDSIFGMIGEKIN
+754 PVIDSVFGMIGEKIN
-769 SISSIF
+769 LISSIF
-775 SKIDFTEFF
+775 SNIDFTGFGE
-784 EKIKGIFNDISDEFA
+784 EIKGIYDDISAEFA

-804 DKIEEYTSGLMSIL
+804 EKIEEYTSGLTSIL
-818 SKVGDSLSDILD
+818 SQVGGALSDILD

-841 ISLLN
+841 ISVLN
-846 SLTGVASGVASTIA
+846 GLAGVAGGVASTIA
-860 GIFGN
+860 GIFGD
-865 ETFKKAMTGA
+865 ETFKKSINGA
-875 FESLSNILDDI
+875 FESLSNILADI

-915 VASEITKAFL
+915 VVSEISKMFL
-925 ALTDGLDFSPITDA
+925 ALTTGLDFSPITDA
-939 ISTLFDVVKKFLDSA
+939 ISTLFDVAKNFLDA
-954 LKPIREKL
+954 VLKPIREKL
-962 EELAANGT
+962 EELAENGT
-970 IESIWKNFG
+970 ISSIWKNFA
-979 KAGDTFKALLKVI
+979 KLGDTFKALLKVI
-992 EPVTTLIGKLLGHLA
+992 EPVTTFIGQLLGHLA
-1007 AEFVDVA
+1007 SEFIEVVLQNLDMLGR
-1014 IKGISE
+1014 GIG
-1020 LARGFGELADFLTE
+1020 ALADFLTD

-1081 TNNNVFN
+1081 TNSNVFN
-1088 VTAPAGM
+1088 ITAPAGM